1 MEQSFENKR
10 GFFYLAPCYFTTGA
24 RSTGSGWQP
33 HKAAVCFLASHRSMT
48 QVVWQAAGGQ
58 AVGLGSLLSCCCCFR
73 IPSHCKCCC
82 SLSSSGIFNMDVL
95 AICSAQP
102 AAASS
107 QCRHP
112 CCLWLWAGGQGGT
125 GQFQPEEKAGGW
137 EAVRGQLLRLLTI
150 CLKVIRVCA
159 VWLKKYD

>member
-1 MEQSFENKR
+1 MLFHHRSQIYWLRVAATQGSCVLSCQPQIHDT
-10 GFFYLAPCYFTTGA
+10 GGLASC
-24 RSTGSGWQP
+24 RWTGSGP
-33 HKAAVCFLASHRSMT
+33 GLIAFL
-48 QVVWQAAGGQ
+48 
-58 AVGLGSLLSCCCCFR
+58 LLLFR
-73 IPSHCKCCC
+73 ISSHCKCCC
-82 SLSSSGIFNMDVL
+82 SLSSSSIFDMDVL